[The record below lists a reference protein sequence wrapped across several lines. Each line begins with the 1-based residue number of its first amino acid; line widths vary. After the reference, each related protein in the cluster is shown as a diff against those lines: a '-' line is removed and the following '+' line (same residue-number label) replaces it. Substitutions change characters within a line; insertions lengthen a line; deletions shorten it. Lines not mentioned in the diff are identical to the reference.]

1 MTEALI
7 EALAD
12 KLADVITKTRDKRFA
27 GVKAGTLYEN
37 RHYTSCRPSQWLKR

>member
-12 KLADVITKTRDKRFA
+12 KLADVITNTRDEGFV
-27 GVKAGTLYEN
+27 GVNSGTLYEN
-37 RHYTSCRPSQWLKR
+37 RHYPS